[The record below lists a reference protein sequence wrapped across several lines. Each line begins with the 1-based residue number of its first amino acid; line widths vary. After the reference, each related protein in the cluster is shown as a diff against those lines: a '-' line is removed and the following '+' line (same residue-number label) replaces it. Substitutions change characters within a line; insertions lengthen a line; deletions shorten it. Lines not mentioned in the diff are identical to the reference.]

1 MFDGHSLLLIFSYYL
16 GFSDPYMA
24 YGGNTKAC
32 LEHGVQ
38 GFKECAAEIA
48 RFLATSDGMDHDVSK
63 NRLLSH
69 LENVV
74 SQKELNVAAVTAGP
88 QIKLGA
94 QPVSFM
100 SLPNAPQ
107 TISIPYAAPLTPPRA
122 SPDNLSPPA
131 VFQGTTFGAADFSV
145 AFPIPTTPILS
156 LASSN
161 SKTLPATA
169 VFQSS
174 SFKPVIPVAQAAPVS
189 VVKPAP
195 ILSGLPRPTTQ
206 PLTVITTAPAMS
218 AILNDPNTP
227 TSPPNLLVQA
237 EANIHTMTAPRSP
250 MKTMTVSTKAPF
262 RPWADSTKTAT
273 TMTATV

>member
-1 MFDGHSLLLIFSYYL
+1 
-16 GFSDPYMA
+16 MA
-24 YGGNTKAC
+24 YSGNTKAC

-48 RFLATSDGMDHDVSK
+48 RFMATSDGMDHDMSK

-74 SQKELNVAAVTAGP
+74 SQKELNVAAMTAAGP
-88 QIKLGA
+88 QIKLGP
-94 QPVSFM
+94 QPVSLM
-100 SLPNAPQ
+100 SLPHAPQ
-107 TISIPYAAPLTPPRA
+107 AISIPYAAPLTPPRA

-131 VFQGTTFGAADFSV
+131 VFQGTSFADFSV

-156 LASSN
+156 LASSTS
-161 SKTLPATA
+161 SKTLPAA
-169 VFQSS
+169 AMLQSS

-195 ILSGLPRPTTQ
+195 ILNGLPRPTAQ

-218 AILNDPNTP
+218 AIATGPATP
-227 TSPPNLLVQA
+227 TSPPNMLVQA
-237 EANIHTMTAPRSP
+237 EANVHMMTLPT
-250 MKTMTVSTKAPF
+250 KTMTCSTKAPF

-273 TMTATV
+273 MTANV